1 MSQQKKLNAFT
12 VDLEEW
18 YQGIEIPIAKTFE
31 DNNKPKTI
39 IAIAFLMIPK
49 SYTKLSSESVHEFL
63 H

>member
-49 SYTKLSSESVHEFL
+49 S
-63 H
+63 